1 MLLCQTAM
9 NLEQARINMIE
20 QQIRTW
26 DVLDQQVLQTLVAV
40 RREAFVPTAYQSLAF
55 VDTEIP
61 LPGGENML
69 SPKMEARLLQEADI
83 GDHESVLEIGA
94 GSGYMAAL
102 IAHHA
107 RHVTTIEILPELKQ
121 LAESNLANY
130 GVANVN
136 VELGNGAHG
145 WPGSGSRSAP
155 WDVIMISGALPVL
168 PKAFLEQMRIGGRL
182 LAVIGEAPVMT
193 ACLFTRTNDD
203 AWDKR
208 ILFETCIR
216 LLHDVE
222 TPSSFHF

>member
-1 MLLCQTAM
+1 M
-9 NLEQARINMIE
+9 NLEQARVNMIE

-26 DVLDQQVLQTLVAV
+26 DVLNHQVLQTLVAV
-40 RREAFVPTAYQSLAF
+40 RREAFVPAAYQSLAF

-69 SPKMEARLLQEADI
+69 SPKLEARLLQEAAI
-83 GDHESVLEIGA
+83 GEHESVLEIGA

-102 IAHHA
+102 MAHHA
-107 RHVTTIEILPELKQ
+107 RHVTTVEILPELKQ
-121 LAESNLANY
+121 LAEKNLANY

-145 WPGSGSRSAP
+145 WSGSGSRAAP

-168 PKAFLEQMRIGGRL
+168 PHAFLEQLRIGGRL
-182 LAVIGEAPVMT
+182 LAVIGEAPAMS
-193 ACLFTRTNDD
+193 ACLITRTKED

-208 ILFETCIR
+208 TLFETCIK
-216 LLHDVE
+216 LLHDAE
-222 TPSSFHF
+222 TPSAFHF